1 MPLPWKKSKSSRI
14 SRFVTDLQ
22 QSPKHGGSLV
32 VETGFPTSLIDL
44 FVKNRDRLKKQSS
57 KRVNNNNN
65 KTPAPTRR
73 RVSSPPHPH
82 PLPPSLSLQRRMS
95 LPLKL
100 DPALVTEDPP
110 LVVSKIEDESF
121 VPENRRDGGG
131 NGCTRGGGCCVLM
144 VVVFKVFMVAVLALS
159 TTKLAVGITLSASAL
174 LFLELAVARVF
185 TLLNIC
191 PDAQVRIDSL
201 IEKLIGKRHKEKI
214 EEEEEVTTSTHDRR
228 SKVSFE
234 IVEEPREEEIRV
246 VVPQSDSNSSM
257 LEKTKPVAE
266 EEVEEKKEV
275 QTIRDVVFK
284 NEKSKSA
291 KLKSKIVKKIVPK
304 KLRSYKKKKKMKMK
318 EKEEAAEGEGEVEV
332 EIEEEGSMTEVS
344 SLYSD
349 ERLESESSE
358 RDDVSSNPPLL
369 EEEEGEEIGSK
380 GGDLTKVI
388 GLIVIVLVGLLIGK
402 VFAIGLT
409 LSSCLIL
416 RVFCCKSRTSL

>member
-44 FVKNRDRLKKQSS
+44 FVKNRNRLKKQSS
-57 KRVNNNNN
+57 KRVTNNNN
-65 KTPAPTRR
+65 KTTAPTRR
-73 RVSSPPHPH
+73 RVSSPPHPHPH

-110 LVVSKIEDESF
+110 LVVSTIEDESL
-121 VPENRRDGGG
+121 VPENKRGGG
-131 NGCTRGGGCCVLM
+131 GGGCCVLM

-159 TTKLAVGITLSASAL
+159 TKKLAVGITLSAFAL

-214 EEEEEVTTSTHDRR
+214 EEEEVTTSSHDRR

-246 VVPQSDSNSSM
+246 VVPQSDSNSLT
-257 LEKTKPVAE
+257 LEKTKPVTE

-318 EKEEAAEGEGEVEV
+318 EKEEAEAEGEV
-332 EIEEEGSMTEVS
+332 EIEEEEGSLTEVS

-349 ERLESESSE
+349 DRVESESSE

>member
-1 MPLPWKKSKSSRI
+1 MPLPWKKSRSSRI
-14 SRFVTDLQ
+14 SRFVSDFQ

-65 KTPAPTRR
+65 KTTAPTRR
-73 RVSSPPHPH
+73 RVSSPPHPHH

-100 DPALVTEDPP
+100 DPALVTEDPS
-110 LVVSKIEDESF
+110 LVVSKIDEESF
-121 VPENRRDGGG
+121 VPENKRGGG
-131 NGCTRGGGCCVLM
+131 GGGCCVLM

-159 TTKLAVGITLSASAL
+159 TKKLAVGITLSAFAL

-201 IEKLIGKRHKEKI
+201 IEKLIGKRHKEKL
-214 EEEEEVTTSTHDRR
+214 EEEEEVTTWTHDRR
-228 SKVSFE
+228 NKVSFE
-234 IVEEPREEEIRV
+234 IVEEPREEISV
-246 VVPQSDSNSSM
+246 VVPQSEKSSSSE
-257 LEKTKPVAE
+257 EKTRPVAE
-266 EEVEEKKEV
+266 EEEEEEKKKEV

-304 KLRSYKKKKKMKMK
+304 KLRSYKKKRKMKNK
-318 EKEEAAEGEGEVEV
+318 EKEEAAAEGQDVEV
-332 EIEEEGSMTEVS
+332 EIEEEGSLTEVS

-349 ERLESESSE
+349 DRIESESSE
-358 RDDVSSNPPLL
+358 RDDVSSSPPLL
-369 EEEEGEEIGSK
+369 EEEEGGEIGSK

-388 GLIVIVLVGLLIGK
+388 VLIVIVLVGLLIGK